1 MRLDVMAT
9 LARLVPRFSSRLSLL
24 LCMRISLIPRPE
36 RGVVFTKMTQPIKL
50 VSLKDLR
57 QTTPKAGV
65 SVTVASESGI
75 IPSGSVTVR
84 PLPQNTG
91 VQSTSPD
98 SRAVIGKVLLK
109 AESKGGRKIS
119 KTFSLRNIN
128 TCSTKTCAE
137 LKAVIK
143 EQLCDHITSNFDI
156 GYLQGSTAVI
166 IRNEADLAE
175 VWEKLKKSTS
185 VTLWCDGLKKQ
196 SSESKPCH
204 KRQRM
209 LSSMLSDS
217 NESDSDESVPTKRKK
232 TENQVS
238 LIIASLKK
246 QHGDLYSPMQYR
258 IWGEMKA
265 GGLHESLSDPPSTSM
280 FMRTGSK
287 STEVKKREAST
298 GDSISLAINHLA
310 SAIAP
315 KTPSAQEPAH
325 NIPATII
332 ENRSKCY
339 KQLSELKNLWESDL
353 LSDEEYAIEREAIM
367 GMLRSLGK
375 Q

>member
-1 MRLDVMAT
+1 MKPLYRGFPVACPPLIVHAHQ
-9 LARLVPRFSSRLSLL
+9 SRPQTSTRCGFHKADTAYKTCL
-24 LCMRISLIPRPE
+24 
-36 RGVVFTKMTQPIKL
+36 
-50 VSLKDLR
+50 SLKDLR

-75 IPSGSVTVR
+75 IPRGSVTVR

-91 VQSTSPD
+91 VQSASPD
-98 SRAVIGKVLLK
+98 SWAVIGKVLLK

-137 LKAVIK
+137 LKGVIK

-166 IRNEADLAE
+166 IRNEADLAK

-204 KRQRM
+204 KQQRI

-217 NESDSDESVPTKRKK
+217 NKSDSDESVQTKRKK

-258 IWGEMKA
+258 LWGEMKA

-287 STEVKKREAST
+287 STEIKKREAST
-298 GDSISLAINHLA
+298 SDSISLAINHLA
-310 SAIAP
+310 SAIA
-315 KTPSAQEPAH
+315 PSAQEPAH

-339 KQLSELKNLWESDL
+339 KKLSELKNLLYL
-353 LSDEEYAIEREAIM
+353 L
-367 GMLRSLGK
+367 
-375 Q
+375 QVQ